1 MLSNPDAPNPT
12 NDPNN
17 DIWVTIGTTHSAS
30 TPTNQGLGDWYEWS
44 VNGTPVPTS
53 SQLGRWPEGGLLR
66 FRALDE
72 EGHTMLTFDKDRE
85 QCYQTV
91 GMRQLTTDEP
101 EDWIAIGEECR
112 SDFPQAIVVSG
123 SKEPADLAQTP
134 KYLSFMEDESGLG
147 SATETQQYYGAIG
160 APASL
165 TAFKSQFG
173 FGAAGS
179 DEVSAAYF
187 NKGDLWVGREMHC
200 KSFPSGANT
209 GVACYVSNYGDGVV
223 NFGGNVL
230 TSLQRTV
237 TGAQSGVHT
246 GAFATVAMWYTPPIT
261 AHNSVRFVVYGADDL
276 PLPQAQLDTK
286 GFNKGIPQN
295 CIVCHGGGRYD
306 AANNRVVGASATE
319 NGARFLPFDLD
330 AFAFSNVSGFSRAS
344 QEEKFRKLNK
354 LVLQA
359 APATTTQQLI
369 QGWYAAGSVNTAGT
383 VQDNSFIP
391 FEWNQFDADEKV
403 YTTVVAPYCRA
414 CHASQSNSGL
424 TFAHADDFAALGPL
438 IDFRVCT
445 VGSNPAANHVMPNA
459 EVTLE
464 QFWKSS
470 ARAYLSGYL
479 GSRGTCKP

>member
-1 MLSNPDAPNPT
+1 MLSNPDT
-12 NDPNN
+12 SDPNN
-17 DIWVTIGTTHSAS
+17 EIWVTIGTTHSAS
-30 TPTNQGLGDWYEWS
+30 TPTNEGFGDSYAWS
-44 VNGTPVPTS
+44 VNGTPAPTAA
-53 SQLGRWPEGGLLR
+53 QLGRWPLGGLLR

-72 EGHTMLTFDKDRE
+72 ANNTMLTFDHDRE

-91 GMRQLTTDEP
+91 GQRQLATSEP

-123 SKEPADLAQTP
+123 SKAPADLATTP
-134 KYLSFMEDESGLG
+134 KYLSFQEGANGLG
-147 SATETQQYYGAIG
+147 SVTETQQYYAAIG

-165 TAFKSQFG
+165 GAFKSQFG

-179 DEVSAAYF
+179 DEVSTAYF
-187 NKGDLWVGREMHC
+187 NKGDLDVGREMHC
-200 KSFPSGANT
+200 KSFPSGAST

-223 NFGGNVL
+223 NFGGNIITAL
-230 TSLQRTV
+230 SRTV

-261 AHNSVRFVVYGADDL
+261 ANNSVRFVVYGPNDL
-276 PLPQAQLDTK
+276 RVDEAQLDTK

-295 CIVCHGGGRYD
+295 CLVCHGGGSYD
-306 AANNRVVGASATE
+306 AVNNRVVGASTSE

-330 AFAFSNVSGFSRAS
+330 AFGFSTVSGFSRAS
-344 QEEKFRKLNK
+344 QEDKFRKLNK

-391 FEWNQFDADEKV
+391 FEWNQFDADAKV
-403 YTTVVAPYCRA
+403 YSNVVAPYCRG
-414 CHASQSNSGL
+414 CHAAQSNSTL
-424 TFAHADDFAALGPL
+424 TFADPDDFQALGAL
-438 IDFRVCT
+438 IDLRVCT
-445 VGSNPAANHVMPNA
+445 VGSNPAKNHVMPNA

-464 QFWKSS
+464 RFWTNS